1 MTTREA
7 LAPPA
12 EAPVSPTSLV
22 SPASLASLASRAS
35 LVRAHRK
42 IRR

>member
-22 SPASLASLASRAS
+22 SPASLASLAS

>member
-1 MTTREA
+1 MTARES

-12 EAPVSPTSLV
+12 EGPACPASLV
-22 SPASLASLASRAS
+22 SPASLASLAS

>member
-1 MTTREA
+1 MTARES

-12 EAPVSPTSLV
+12 EGPACPASPTSLV
-22 SPASLASLASRAS
+22 SPASLASL
-35 LVRAHRK
+35 VRAHRK

>member
-1 MTTREA
+1 MTAREA
-7 LAPPA
+7 FAPPA

-22 SPASLASLASRAS
+22 SPASLASL
-35 LVRAHRK
+35 VRAHRK

>member
-1 MTTREA
+1 MTAREA

-12 EAPVSPTSLV
+12 EGPACPASLV
-22 SPASLASLASRAS
+22 SPAS